1 MLHLAARIHLDKVQ
15 PATLIHQKF
24 DGARIGVPDRRQRLA
39 KNRADL
45 IAQLRSDLRR
55 RRLLEQFLVPALN
68 RAFTLA
74 RTDYVAMLVGQYLE
88 LNVPGMLH
96 IFLHVEISI
105 PERARGLGLGSLEQ
119 RWQLLF
125 IANDSHA
132 TAAAT

>member
-1 MLHLAARIHLDKVQ
+1 LNEVQ
-15 PATLIHQKF
+15 PAILIHQKF

-39 KNRADL
+39 KNRAYL
-45 IAQLRSDLRR
+45 IGQLRSDLRR

-74 RTDYVAMLVGQYLE
+74 QTDYVAMLVGQYLE

-96 IFLHVEISI
+96 IFLHVEIAI

-119 RWQLLF
+119 RWQFLF
-125 IANDSHA
+125 TADNTHA
-132 TAAAT
+132 APAATR